1 MSEQAP
7 LVLVDGSSY
16 LYRAFHAA
24 PPLTNALG
32 EPTGAVKLVLNMV
45 RRLLKDYPQSPI
57 AMVFDAKG
65 KTFRDDLFA
74 QYKAN
79 RPPMPDDLRAQI
91 EPIHQAITAMGLPL
105 IVIEGV
111 EADDVI
117 GTLARQGAAAGL
129 PVIISTGDKDMAQ
142 LVNPLVSLHNTM
154 TETRMD
160 EAGVLEKFGLPPNL
174 IIDFLA
180 LMGDKV
186 DNIPGVPGVGEKTA
200 QALLS
205 QLGNLDAVYARLDEV
220 AGLPIRGAK
229 SLAEKLREHENMARL
244 SYQLATIKTDCELPF
259 SLQDLHSKPMDTAT
273 LKTLYE
279 RLEFKSW
286 IKELAAAPSA
296 LTEVTTDVGE
306 ETLEPEPSIDYQC
319 IFTLEGLN
327 TWVEKLKNAEYF
339 AFDTETTS
347 LNYMEAK
354 IVGVSFACT
363 PGEAAYVPFGHD
375 YLGAPAQL
383 TQEQVLGALKPLLEN
398 PQIKKLGQHIKYD
411 VHVLANAGIHLQGI
425 AFDTLLEGFVVNST
439 TRQDMDSLAELYLQK
454 QTIHFEDIAG
464 KGAKA
469 LTFNQIAI
477 EKAAPYAAEDADI
490 TLRLHRALFP
500 KISQDAGLLHVY
512 QNIEMPLL
520 PVLQSIERT
529 GALIDAKL
537 LQRQSLQLAAQL
549 EQLQKDAFELA
560 GEEFNL
566 SSPKQLGE
574 ILFNKLKI
582 PALKKTAT
590 GQPSTAEDVL
600 QDLALDYPLPKLLLE
615 HRSLAKLK
623 STYTDKLPHM
633 VNPVTGR
640 VHTSYHQAGAAT
652 GRFSSTEPNLQNIP
666 IKTAEGRKIR
676 QAFIAPPG
684 YKIVAADYSQI
695 ELRIMA
701 HLSQDAGLLNA
712 FSSGQDVHRATAAE
726 VFGVPL
732 AQVSQDQRRSAKAIN
747 FGLIYGMSAF
757 GLAKQLHVGRGEAQK
772 YIDLYFARYPGVKRY
787 MDETRAL
794 AYEQGY
800 VSTLCG
806 RRLYLPDIKSND
818 RARRQGAER
827 TAINAPMQGTAADI
841 IKMAMVAVDNYL
853 RTEPLDARIIMQVH
867 DELVFEIETSLV
879 DELIPQICT
888 LMSGVLAL
896 DVPLLVEAGVGNNW
910 DEAH

>member
-1 MSEQAP
+1 MSEQTP
-7 LVLVDGSSY
+7 LILVDGSSY

-24 PPLTNALG
+24 PPLTNAAG

-65 KTFRDDLFA
+65 KTFRDDLFEH
-74 QYKAN
+74 YKAH
-79 RPPMPDDLRAQI
+79 RPPMPLDLRLQI

-117 GTLARQGAAAGL
+117 GTLACQAAAQQQA
-129 PVIISTGDKDMAQ
+129 VIISTGDKDMAQ
-142 LVNPLVSLHNTM
+142 LVNPWVSLHNTM

-160 EAGVLEKFGLPPNL
+160 EAGVMEKFGLPPDL

-200 QALLS
+200 QALLTH
-205 QLGNLDAVYARLDEV
+205 LGNLNSVYARLDEV
-220 AGLPIRGAK
+220 AALPIRGAK
-229 SLAEKLREHENMARL
+229 SLAEKLREHEAMARL
-244 SYQLATIKTDCELPF
+244 SYTLATIKTDCELPF
-259 SLQDLHSKPMDTAT
+259 NYNELHAKPADTAT
-273 LKTLYE
+273 LKSLYQ
-279 RLEFKSW
+279 RLEFKTW
-286 IKELAAAPSA
+286 INELANSPSPAA
-296 LTEVTTDVGE
+296 LV
-306 ETLEPEPSIDYQC
+306 EPEIEIPAPIINYEC
-319 IFTLEGLN
+319 IFTLDELN
-327 TWVEKLKNAEYF
+327 TWIKRLEAAEYF

-354 IVGVSFACT
+354 LVGVSFACT
-363 PGEAAYVPFGHD
+363 PGHAAYVPFGHD

-383 TQEQVLGALKPLLEN
+383 TQEQVLAALKPLLEN
-398 PQIKKLGQHIKYD
+398 PRYKKLGQHIKYD
-411 VHVLANAGIHLQGI
+411 IHVLASAGINLQGI
-425 AFDTLLEGFVVNST
+425 EFDTMLEGFVVNST
-439 TRQDMDSLAELYLQK
+439 TRQDMDSLAELYLK
-454 QTIHFEDIAG
+454 HKTIAFSDIAG

-490 TLRLHRALFP
+490 TLRLHQRLFP
-500 KISQDAGLLHVY
+500 QIQQDAGLLNVY
-512 QNIEMPLL
+512 TQIEMPLL

-529 GALIDAKL
+529 GALIDSKL
-537 LQRQSLQLAAQL
+537 LEQQSLELAVQLD
-549 EQLQKDAFELA
+549 QLQKEAFELA

-566 SSPKQLGE
+566 GSPKQLGE
-574 ILFNKLKI
+574 ILFTKLKI
-582 PALKKTAT
+582 PAAKKTAT
-590 GQPSTAEDVL
+590 GQASTAEDVL

-633 VNPVTGR
+633 VNLATGR

-666 IKTAEGRKIR
+666 IKTAEGRRIR

-684 YKIVAADYSQI
+684 FKIVAADYSQI

-701 HLSQDAGLLNA
+701 HLSQDAGLLAA
-712 FSSGQDVHRATAAE
+712 FSNAQDVHRATAAE

-732 AQVSQDQRRSAKAIN
+732 TQVSQDQRRSAKAIN

-757 GLAKQLHVGRGEAQK
+757 GLAKQLHIGRKEAQK

-787 MDETRAL
+787 MDETRAI

-806 RRLYLPDIKSND
+806 RRLYLPDIRSSD
-818 RARRQGAER
+818 RGRRQGAER

-853 RTEPLDARIIMQVH
+853 NKEKLNARIIMQVH
-867 DELVFEIETSLV
+867 DELVFEIEESLV
-879 DELIPQICT
+879 TDLMQKICA